1 MSFAAYGVWPWQSVS
16 HSTIS
21 FQGWN
26 CDSIYSVVVGRTS
39 DVGDGE
45 VDQVG
50 TVVFEGNWL
59 LAEKEDSK
67 LFTTFPWGFNFCIC
81 SLIFQPPAQSGLL
94 VDLREACSL
103 N

>member
-1 MSFAAYGVWPWQSVS
+1 MSFAAYGGWPQQSVS
-16 HSTIS
+16 HCTIS
-21 FQGWN
+21 LQGWN
-26 CDSIYSVVVGRTS
+26 CNSIYSVVIGRTS

-50 TVVFEGNWL
+50 IVVFEGNWL
-59 LAEKEDSK
+59 LAAKEGSK
-67 LFTTFPWGFNFCIC
+67 LFTAFPQGLNFCIC
-81 SLIFQPPAQSGLL
+81 SFIFQPPAQNGLL

>member
-21 FQGWN
+21 LQGWSCN
-26 CDSIYSVVVGRTS
+26 SIYSVVIGRTS

-50 TVVFEGNWL
+50 PVVFEGNWL
-59 LAEKEDSK
+59 LAEKEGSK
-67 LFTTFPWGFNFCIC
+67 LFTAFPWGLNLCVC
-81 SLIFQPPAQSGLL
+81 SSIFQSPAQNGPL
-94 VDLREACSL
+94 VDL
-103 N
+103 